1 MDSGTFSIILGFAVI
16 LGLGGYALIGIA
28 LERRRERKNHRTSE

>member
-1 MDSGTFSIILGFAVI
+1 MDPSTFSIILGFAII

-28 LERRRERKNHRTSE
+28 LERRRERKHHHTSE